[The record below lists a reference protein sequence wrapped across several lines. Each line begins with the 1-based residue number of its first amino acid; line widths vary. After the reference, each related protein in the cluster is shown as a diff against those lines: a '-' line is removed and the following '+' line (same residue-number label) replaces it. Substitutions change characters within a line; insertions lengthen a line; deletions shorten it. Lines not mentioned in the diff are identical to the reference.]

1 MRLPAFL
8 AAALLAATAASAA
21 QAAPPGGIASINI
34 IVGPELQDK
43 AKDYGVREFD
53 TLTSELLQAV
63 ERELRKTG
71 SLVETG
77 GRLDLVIEDAK
88 PNRPTMRQL
97 ANTPGLSFE
106 SRGVG
111 GAEISGV
118 LTTVDGDTI
127 PVSYRWYESDLRNTI
142 ASGVWSDA
150 ETSFDRFA
158 RRLAQGESLARR

>member
-1 MRLPAFL
+1 QRRPTTCPKSKSHAGLEFVAVRLGAGARSRYLDLEGLELTTGDTPMRLPAFL

-106 SRGVG
+106 SRG
-111 GAEISGV
+111 I
-118 LTTVDGDTI
+118 
-127 PVSYRWYESDLRNTI
+127 
-142 ASGVWSDA
+142 
-150 ETSFDRFA
+150 
-158 RRLAQGESLARR
+158 

>member
-8 AAALLAATAASAA
+8 AAALLAASAASAA

-34 IVGPELQDK
+34 IVGPELQEK

-53 TLTSELLQAV
+53 TLTSQLLQAV
-63 ERELRKTG
+63 ERELRKDG
-71 SLVETG
+71 ALVETG

-97 ANTPGLSFE
+97 SNTPGLSFE

-111 GAEISGV
+111 GAKVSGV
-118 LTTVDGDTI
+118 LTTAAGDVI
-127 PVSYRWYESDLRNTI
+127 PVSYSWYESDFRNTV
-142 ASGVWSDA
+142 AAGTWSDA

-158 RRLAQGESLARR
+158 RRLVKGEALAQR